1 MSDISA
7 ARIAQAIA
15 AMKAIDEAWNADPT
29 CAMPSRLMTDL
40 AIARIDLETALKP
53 IPIQIVREAA

>member
-1 MSDISA
+1 MTDITP

-29 CAMPSRLMTDL
+29 RFIPSRLMTDL
-40 AIARIDLETALKP
+40 AIARIDLETALNP
-53 IPIQIVREAA
+53 IPTRLKEAA

>member
-1 MSDISA
+1 MNSISA

-29 CAMPSRLMTDL
+29 RCVSSRLMTDL

-53 IPIQIVREAA
+53 IPMRIKEAA

>member
-1 MSDISA
+1 MTEISA

-29 CAMPSRLMTDL
+29 RSMPSRLITDL

-53 IPIQIVREAA
+53 IPMRIKEAA

>member
-1 MSDISA
+1 MTEISA

-29 CAMPSRLMTDL
+29 HAMAPRLMTDL

-53 IPIQIVREAA
+53 IPMQIKEAA

>member
-7 ARIAQAIA
+7 TRIAEAIA
-15 AMKAIDEAWNADPT
+15 AMKAIDDAWNRDPT

-40 AIARIDLETALKP
+40 AIARIDLETAFKP
-53 IPIQIVREAA
+53 IPMQIKEAA